1 MLIQILAITPLEAFN
16 RASALLNENKLDSVV
31 YYLNIAYQDFPN
43 EVENL
48 IYLKYLED
56 RKVGFNLA
64 FEFTKINKKSKRI
77 SAIALL
83 GIIEGKKYN
92 EINNF
97 LGIYPETTL
106 IGGIINFYNS
116 IQNKNY
122 KGAVI
127 LGETLLSTFND
138 ILKILGEFPSP
149 MLDTVEITYN
159 LLRKFRD
166 DYLDFTCQNFYIENC
181 LKYIP
186 TLESKEKK
194 QEMYNYVILYGFW
207 GLISDAKN
215 FEESYNNLI
224 KFVKFIKN
232 NDCKDYQKLLI
243 IFTSIQYNFE
253 SESYEEYKKF
263 LSAVDTL
270 ENYCP
275 NKFNIKIKL
284 LRAYGLRGLDMN
296 KKALEILLS
305 LKDSLNESQKRFL
318 VASAID
324 YLDLQLAQK
333 LTNEFNIS
341 DSSIIKILDP
351 LKSCELLYNQRKLK
365 DILKVCN
372 EEIPERAYAYFLLSK
387 KDSAIEIVNNL
398 MKSLEFSNKNYTYYW
413 NKGWFKLLIGEI
425 DSSYYLTLKALEM
438 KPNNSFLIMNLGSIY
453 LAKFQ
458 IDSALYYYKK
468 AYKVN
473 KEYGNY
479 KESSFFQV
487 LKNDVELI
495 SKIYNLKV
503 NSKEIL
509 EEIKKSD

>member
-1 MLIQILAITPLEAFN
+1 MLILILSITPLEAFN
-16 RASALLNENKLDSVV
+16 RASTLLNENNLDSVV
-31 YYLNIAYQDFPN
+31 YYLNIAYQEFPN

-56 RKVGFNLA
+56 KKIGFNLA

-77 SAIALL
+77 STIALF
-83 GIIEGKKYN
+83 GIIEEKKYN

-97 LGIYPETTL
+97 LEIYPETTML
-106 IGGIINFYNS
+106 GRIISFYNS
-116 IQNKNY
+116 IQNKKY
-122 KGAVI
+122 DEAI
-127 LGETLLSTFND
+127 RIGEDLLNAFRDVLRIMS
-138 ILKILGEFPSP
+138 EFPL
-149 MLDTVEITYN
+149 LDTTEMTYN

-166 DYLDFTCQNFYIENC
+166 DYVDFTCQKFYLEYC

-186 TLESKEKK
+186 TLESKEKR

-207 GLISDAKN
+207 GLVSDAKN

-224 KFVKFIKN
+224 KFIKFLKDN
-232 NDCKDYQKLLI
+232 NCKDYEKLLI
-243 IFTSIQYNFE
+243 IFTSIQYSFE

-270 ENYCP
+270 ENYCG
-275 NKFNIKIKL
+275 NKLNVKVKL

-296 KKALEILLS
+296 KKAIEILLS
-305 LKDSLNESQKRFL
+305 LKDSLNEPQRRFL
-318 VASAID
+318 IASTID
-324 YLDLQLAQK
+324 YLDFELAK
-333 LTNEFNIS
+333 NLISEFNIN
-341 DSSIIKILDP
+341 DSLILRIIDP
-351 LKSCELLYNQRKLK
+351 FKNCDLLYNQRKLK
-365 DILKVCN
+365 DILKICN
-372 EEIPERAYAYFLLSK
+372 EETPERAYAYFLLSK
-387 KDSAIEIVNNL
+387 KDSAIEIIKNL
-398 MKSLEFSNKNYTYYW
+398 IENLEISSKNYTYYW

-425 DSSYYLTLKALEM
+425 DSSYYLTSKALEM

-468 AYKVN
+468 AYNVN

-487 LKNDVELI
+487 LRNDVELI

-509 EEIKKSD
+509 EKVRK